1 MTLMDF
7 FLLIVLGI
15 KFFDIKDGEKIIF
28 AMILNMFL
36 FHLSFLQLKAWL
48 PTCIYKHT
56 CAYTWY

>member
-1 MTLMDF
+1 MDF

-36 FHLSFLQLKAWL
+36 FHLSFLQLKA
-48 PTCIYKHT
+48 
-56 CAYTWY
+56 